1 MDHSTTSGTITF
13 TPTNTQQIISIP
25 IINDMVRENR
35 ETLTVRLTNA
45 PARVS
50 LAPDKAWISI
60 VDNDSKC
67 ILLHAHCKLLPATVL
82 CRNSPQ
88 VL

>member
-1 MDHSTTSGTITF
+1 MMSEY
-13 TPTNTQQIISIP
+13 TQQTISIP
-25 IINDMVRENR
+25 IINDIVRENR

-45 PARVS
+45 PDRVS

-60 VDNDSKC
+60 VDNDRESHIITC
-67 ILLHAHCKLLPATVL
+67 TLQAFTS
-82 CRNSPQ
+82 NSPPQ

>member
-13 TPTNTQQIISIP
+13 TPTNTQQTISIP

-50 LAPDKAWISI
+50 LAPDKAWIFI
-60 VDNDSKC
+60 VDNDSE
-67 ILLHAHCKLLPATVL
+67 LHIITCKLLPATVL
-82 CRNSPQ
+82 CHNSPQ